1 MAVDLHAHSTASDGS
16 DPPARLVE
24 MAAETGLRSL
34 ALTDHDTQEGMAEAM
49 TAAEGTDVEVIPGVE
64 LSLEFEQ
71 GGMHLLVLWLQPG
84 PGPLQDR
91 FAGLRH
97 GRDER
102 NLAIVERLTS
112 VGLPVTIEEI
122 EEEAGGGS
130 VGRPHIAAV
139 MMAHGYV
146 PDIRTAFDLWL
157 GKGRPAYVGRPRLD
171 PGEAIRLARESGGV
185 PVLSHPHTLGLTTA
199 SAMADLLTGL
209 VADGLVGLESIYS
222 VYRMHERDGY
232 THLARRFGLVPSGG
246 SDYHGTY
253 KPGLALGSGYGD
265 LVVPDSVLE
274 ELREHAVP
282 S

>member
-157 GKGRPAYVGRPRLD
+157 GKGD
-171 PGEAIRLARESGGV
+171 PPTSAGHVSIPVRRSAWRENQAECRSS
-185 PVLSHPHTLGLTTA
+185 PTPTPSASPPH
-199 SAMADLLTGL
+199 
-209 VADGLVGLESIYS
+209 
-222 VYRMHERDGY
+222 
-232 THLARRFGLVPSGG
+232 RRWPIC
-246 SDYHGTY
+246 
-253 KPGLALGSGYGD
+253 
-265 LVVPDSVLE
+265 
-274 ELREHAVP
+274 
-282 S
+282 